1 MSKDRVCFIGNE
13 WYLCF
18 IKENSL
24 GSKFSANI
32 WKFRVSKQK
41 QKPNTYIHAR
51 TSMYTHTRAHAH
63 KPKKQKKLKNFHLD
77 VYQYKDIKKSKS
89 TLFTNI
95 PGQRLKRP

>member
-51 TSMYTHTRAHAH
+51 TSMYTHTCARVRT
-63 KPKKQKKLKNFHLD
+63 KQKNLKNFHLD